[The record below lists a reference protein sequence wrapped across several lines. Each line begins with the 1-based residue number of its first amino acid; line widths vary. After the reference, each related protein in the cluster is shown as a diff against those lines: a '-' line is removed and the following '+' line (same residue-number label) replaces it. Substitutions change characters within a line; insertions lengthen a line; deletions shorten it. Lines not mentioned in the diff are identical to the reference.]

1 MKLFLKPS
9 DNAKE
14 YYINHSFAY
23 SGDNGLDL
31 FFVNEIIIPAYETKL
46 IDLEI
51 SCELRDYNTIIKG
64 SELFRNLGYWL
75 IPRSSISKTPL
86 RMSNSIGL
94 IDSKYRHT
102 LKVSIDNFSD
112 IDYTITK
119 GTKLFQ
125 IVAPNL
131 ETFDLAIVDN
141 LSESDRG
148 SGFGSSNK
156 N

>member
-9 DNAKE
+9 ENAKPF
-14 YYINHSFAY
+14 YIDHKYAFD
-23 SGDNGLDL
+23 GDYGLDL
-31 FFVNEIIIPAYETKL
+31 YFPKDFTVPAYATEL

-51 SCELRDYNTIIKG
+51 SCELREYNTMIKG
-64 SELFRNLGYWL
+64 DQLFRNLSYFL

-94 IDSKYRHT
+94 IDSKYRHN
-102 LKVSIDNFSD
+102 LKVSVDNFSD
-112 IDYTITK
+112 TDYTITK

-131 ETFDLAIVDN
+131 ESFDLVLSDN
-141 LSESDRG
+141 LSESTRG
-148 SGFGSSNK
+148 AGFGSSNK
-156 N
+156 